1 MKFEISASGMLT
13 KVIQE
18 DFSEQTVIIPP
29 KVTSI
34 KTGAFINCK
43 NVWHISVEK
52 DNSRYKSID
61 GVLFDKKDKSLVW
74 YPPRKQQKE
83 YIIPIGVEKINS
95 LAFFKCSFL
104 KKIVFPASLK
114 EICPLAI
121 VDCPL
126 KSVVLPAVLQQ
137 FRSGAIDCSAL
148 EEVKV
153 DKKNIR
159 YYDIDGV
166 LYDKTKNE
174 LVLYPPN
181 RKKPT
186 FFMPAQIKYI
196 GRRTFGSYNRI
207 LKQIVLPKGLTVIPD
222 KTFFNCTALEKIEIP
237 STVTGIGRMA
247 FANCQ
252 SLRKIS
258 LPESLQWMGDKAF
271 WGCSSLESITM
282 PEGISGIGSEMFYGC
297 KNLRDATIP
306 GSVKK
311 IGEDAFDMEAEG
323 SEKGIKNIPI
333 PHLTIHAPKGSY
345 AEWYAQKRHIRF
357 EPL

>member
-1 MKFEISASGMLT
+1 MEYELNFNSSV
-13 KVIQE
+13 VIE
-18 DFSEQTVIIPP
+18 TVVAEAERMVIPP
-29 KVTSI
+29 KITSI

-43 NVWHISVEK
+43 NVRHISVEK
-52 DNSRYKSID
+52 GNSRYKSID

-74 YPPRKQQKE
+74 YPPGKQQKE
-83 YIIPIGVEKINS
+83 YIIPMGVEKINS

-104 KKIVFPASLK
+104 KKIVLPASLK

-126 KSVVLPAVLQQ
+126 KSVMLPADLQQ
-137 FRSGAIDCSAL
+137 FRSGAIACPL
-148 EEVKV
+148 EEIKV
-153 DKKNIR
+153 NKKNVR

-166 LYDKTKNE
+166 LYDKAKNE

-181 RKKPT
+181 RKKTT
-186 FFMPAQIKYI
+186 FSTPKYI
-196 GRRTFGSYNRI
+196 GCRAFGSYNRI
-207 LKQIVLPKGLTVIPD
+207 LKQIVLPEGLTVIPD

-252 SLRKIS
+252 SLRQIS
-258 LPESLQWMGDKAF
+258 LPGSLQWMGDKAF

-297 KNLRDATIP
+297 KNLRDVTIP
-306 GSVKK
+306 RSVKK
-311 IGEDAFDMEAEG
+311 IGEDAFAMEAEG

-357 EPL
+357 ELL